1 MELGDFFYST
11 TKSINHIHKLTVQH
25 VEAQKTGV
33 TYPMTDNIFTCI
45 FLKINILFR
54 FHDCGLGFF
63 LRWRPIQPC
72 GWILSKIFAMVDHNL
87 LASDWI
93 HASSQPRKWYSILV
107 YVSSVSFESYLYS
120 VILLCTYIYDLIGC
134 IWYFTVTIMTQC
146 RRHFDSVCWPFCF
159 SLMWW
164 HANVSLFN
172 CCKMSDW
179 TLRLKDVKRTFCNV
193 IIFCNQGMS
202 VCVIGLCI
210 ICEIEMSQLCLTSVN
225 LNEVTHYIYIYI
237 RANLTGLFILLSVM
251 IHTPHIDK
259 LSKNWWV

>member
-1 MELGDFFYST
+1 MWVDPF
-11 TKSINHIHKLTVQH
+11 
-25 VEAQKTGV
+25 
-33 TYPMTDNIFTCI
+33 
-45 FLKINILFR
+45 
-54 FHDCGLGFF
+54 
-63 LRWRPIQPC
+63 
-72 GWILSKIFAMVDHNL
+72 KIFCHG
-87 LASDWI
+87 W
-93 HASSQPRKWYSILV
+93 SQLVSILLDSCIISTKEMV
-107 YVSSVSFESYLYS
+107 FHSG
-120 VILLCTYIYDLIGC
+120 LCIWCIIWIISLICYFTYIYDLIGC

-210 ICEIEMSQLCLTSVN
+210 ICEIEMSQLCLASVN

-237 RANLTGLFILLSVM
+237 WTNLTALFILLSVM
-251 IHTPHIDK
+251 IHTHIDK
-259 LSKNWWV
+259 LFKNWWV